1 MSHHM
6 MDGHVVHHLFFT
18 RVPHY
23 HLEKATTALVKG
35 MNERGQGHL
44 YKQIDTPD
52 FTQEIVRQF
61 DEDWFFINE
70 RQIVRD

>member
-1 MSHHM
+1 

-18 RVPHY
+18 KVPHY
-23 HLEKATTALVKG
+23 HLETSTASLKAGLA
-35 MNERGQGHL
+35 EIGQSSL

-61 DEDWFFINE
+61 DKNWFFIDEE
-70 RQIVRD
+70 RVKR